1 MDDLS
6 MNLSLYIKKANE
18 AMTVGD
24 YQSAKENLIHAAECT
39 LLLAKQSP
47 VAAKR
52 DKHLATYQSLK
63 AMLQQLEMK
72 MGGAAAPKAP
82 VAPQA
87 PKAPVTPVAPPTVGG
102 GTPFVVPSKTQGG
115 MPFVVPSKPGTVT
128 GGGMPFNV
136 PPKPQAPNTPVNPVP
151 TAPVT
156 PNAPVTPPAP
166 PAPEQKKT
174 PAGG

>member
-63 AMLQQLEMK
+63 TMLQQLEIK
-72 MGGAAAPKAP
+72 MGGGAAAPKAP
-82 VAPQA
+82 AAPTTPISPVA
-87 PKAPVTPVAPPTVGG
+87 PKAPSAPFTPTAPGG
-102 GTPFVVPSKTQGG
+102 MPFNVPPKAQGN
-115 MPFVVPSKPGTVT
+115 MPFVVPSKPG
-128 GGGMPFNV
+128 
-136 PPKPQAPNTPVNPVP
+136 AP
-151 TAPVT
+151 TAKPGKSIR
-156 PNAPVTPPAP
+156 APRP
-166 PAPEQKKT
+166 
-174 PAGG
+174 